1 VKKSHARRAAGDPAA
16 PSALVPSARAFY
28 AVTMFLLGKILG
40 VLAFPPGLF
49 LSLALLAVLLLVLKR
64 RKTAILVAA
73 LDFLALYFLSTTA
86 VASLL
91 IAPLENKYP
100 PLADASGAQV
110 VIVLGG
116 GYNDVSPEYEGQP
129 ALAPESEKRAIY
141 GLELSRRYKLP
152 LIYSGGASFANTT
165 KGSQAE
171 AAERLWQSL
180 GVPSSSIALET
191 ASFDTK
197 TNASGVAALTKGKR
211 GILVTSAFHMPRSML
226 SFQRMGMDVVAAP
239 TDYKAKRSSLTW
251 ADYLPNVSAM
261 ETSAAALHEYVG
273 LPVYRLSLRAPKK

>member
-1 VKKSHARRAAGDPAA
+1 
-16 PSALVPSARAFY
+16 
-28 AVTMFLLGKILG
+28 MFLLGKILG
-40 VLAFPPGLF
+40 ALAFPPGFF
-49 LSLALLAVLLLVLKR
+49 LSVALLAVLLLVLKR

-100 PLADASGAQV
+100 SLADASGAQV

-129 ALAPESEKRAIY
+129 ALAPAAETRAIY

-152 LIYSGGASFANTT
+152 LIYSGGASYAVTT
-165 KGSQAE
+165 KGSEAD
-171 AAERLWQSL
+171 AAERLWRSL
-180 GVPSSSIALET
+180 GVPSSDITLEK
-191 ASFDTK
+191 ASLDTK
-197 TNASGVAALTKGKR
+197 MNASGVAALAKGKR

-239 TDYKAKRSSLTW
+239 TDYKAKRSPLTW
-251 ADYLPNVSAM
+251 ADYLPSAFAM